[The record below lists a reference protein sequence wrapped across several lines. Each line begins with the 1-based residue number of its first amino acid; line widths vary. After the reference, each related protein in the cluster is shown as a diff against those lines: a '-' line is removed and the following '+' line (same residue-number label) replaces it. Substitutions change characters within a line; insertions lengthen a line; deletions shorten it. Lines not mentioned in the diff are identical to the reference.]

1 MSETSEMTGEG
12 VAPVDQESPE
22 LTRILKKVTW
32 RLIPFLFVLYIMSY
46 LDRINVSLAVLQMG
60 PALKFD
66 DMVFGLGTGIFFLG
80 YCVFGVPSNLIL
92 EKVGARRWI
101 ATIMVIW
108 GCVSVAMYSVRTAE
122 QFYWLRFF
130 LGVAEAGFFPG
141 VILYLTY
148 WFPKKQHG
156 KAVSGFMSAIPAAA
170 VLGGL
175 VASKALGMEVA
186 GLAGWQWLFIITG
199 LPSVLLGV
207 LVWFVLADHPLKAG
221 WLTPDERQLLGNV
234 IAVDKQAIEKAAVVK
249 SETGEPRPDALDA
262 LTNWLVWS
270 FALCY
275 FCLTLAMYGFQ
286 LWLPQIIKS
295 LGNLSDTTTALVSAI
310 PAASQALGI
319 LVVGTSSDRTGDR
332 RYHMAGAALLGA
344 LGFAGTA
351 LLSANPAAALA
362 CLCLTAFGIWGTV
375 GPFWARTTAT
385 VSGAAAAAS
394 IALINSIGN
403 LGGFAGPTI
412 VAFVKTKT
420 QSFAGALLFLSA
432 SLLIAGTLFL
442 LLTRT
447 RQQET
452 AAK

>member
-1 MSETSEMTGEG
+1 MTGDG
-12 VAPVDQESPE
+12 VAAAAQESPE

-66 DMVFGLGTGIFFLG
+66 DMIFGLGTGIFFLG

-122 QFYWLRFF
+122 QFYWLRFL

-170 VLGGL
+170 VIGGL
-175 VASKALGMEVA
+175 VASKALGMQVA
-186 GLAGWQWLFIITG
+186 GLAGWQWLFVITG

-207 LVWFVLADHPLKAG
+207 LVWFILADHPLKTG
-221 WLTPDERQLLGNV
+221 WLQPDERQLLQNA
-234 IAVDKQAIEKAAVVK
+234 ITADKQAIDQAGVVK

-275 FCLTLAMYGFQ
+275 FCLTVAMYGFQ

-332 RYHMAGAALLGA
+332 RYHMAGAAFLGA

-351 LLSANPAAALA
+351 LLSANPVAALA

-385 VSGAAAAAS
+385 VSGDAAAAS

-403 LGGFAGPTI
+403 LGGFAGPYVVGAI
-412 VAFVKTKT
+412 KTLSH
-420 QSFAGALLFLSA
+420 SFAGALLFLSA
-432 SLLIAGTLFL
+432 SLLISGTLFL
-442 LLTRT
+442 LLTRP
-447 RQQET
+447 RAQQT
-452 AAK
+452 ARG